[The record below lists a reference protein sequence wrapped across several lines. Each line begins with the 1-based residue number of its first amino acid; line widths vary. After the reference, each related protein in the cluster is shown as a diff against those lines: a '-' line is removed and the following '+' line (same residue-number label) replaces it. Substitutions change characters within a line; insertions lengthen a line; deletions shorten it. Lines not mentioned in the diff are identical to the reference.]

1 MRFGSEPPPARLIPL
16 TPLIDV
22 VFILLIFFMLASSFL
37 DWRALDLNISA
48 PGRATESKGRAV
60 LILLKADGSLLM
72 NGKAT
77 KAEDLISRIE
87 ARIAENP
94 KQTVVIRPEEEVPLQ
109 RAIDTIDLLKRAG
122 ALEISLSKPR

>member
-1 MRFGSEPPPARLIPL
+1 M
-16 TPLIDV
+16 
-22 VFILLIFFMLASSFL
+22 
-37 DWRALDLNISA
+37 
-48 PGRATESKGRAV
+48 
-60 LILLKADGSLLM
+60 LILLKADGSMLM

-77 KAEDLISRIE
+77 QAEDLISRIE